1 MGKCFITKLN
11 ESTNNSI
18 LKRIGEI
25 RVKFNKVTSPTF
37 ASQGFNI
44 NPSKNTKLEII
55 GDGYFTDKNLL
66 ENKGKNLEI
75 DINDIKRIYV
85 SNGDFE
91 LAILDKYNLVNVG
104 FDANNS
110 SSSNKSIDINDFKY
124 SKGLKYLAILNEKV
138 SGNIEA
144 LKEHSNIETL
154 IITNSPDLTGNIK
167 NLTNMLKL
175 KSLSFSNTSIEGDV
189 ASLVLLKAS
198 SIGLSNTKFSG
209 DIGNITETN
218 KIKQLDIS
226 NTSIYGN
233 ISGFSNII
241 SLVKLSASNLRTPLV
256 GNIDSLNALNY
267 LEEISL
273 QYSSLSGD
281 LAQLPSTCRFASFN
295 SSINTNF
302 TWGNRDSS
310 AKIIAIEGKVT
321 INNIDKLLQDQAKC
335 QIGFKD
341 NDSIWYKTI
350 NLYGTRTSA
359 SDAAVQTLQSKGYT
373 VSITPA

>member
-1 MGKCFITKLN
+1 MEKCLVTKLN
-11 ESTNNSI
+11 GSINNST

-25 RVKFNKVTSPTF
+25 RVKFNKVTSPTYS
-37 ASQGFNI
+37 SQGFNI

-110 SSSNKSIDINDFKY
+110 NSSNKSIDINDFKY
-124 SKGLKYLAILNEKV
+124 SKGLKYLAILNERV

-154 IITNSPDLTGNIK
+154 IITNTPDLTGNIK
-167 NLTNMLKL
+167 SLTNILKL

-189 ASLVLLKAS
+189 ASLILLKAS
-198 SIGLSNTKFSG
+198 SIDLSNTKFSG

-295 SSINTNF
+295 NSINTNF

-310 AKIIAIEGKVT
+310 AKIIAIEGKVA

-341 NDSIWYKTI
+341 KDSIWYKTI
-350 NLYGTRTSA
+350 SLYGTRTSA

>member
-11 ESTNNSI
+11 GSTNDST

-25 RVKFNKVTSPTF
+25 RIKFNKVTSPTGIT
-37 ASQGFNI
+37 QGFNI

-75 DINDIKRIYV
+75 DISDIKRIYV

-91 LAILDKYNLVNVG
+91 LAILDKYNLVNLG
-104 FDANNS
+104 LDSNSNNI
-110 SSSNKSIDINDFKY
+110 SNKSIDIDDLKY

-138 SGNIEA
+138 SGNIEV
-144 LKEHSNIETL
+144 LKYHSNIETL

-167 NLTNMLKL
+167 NLTNILKL
-175 KSLSFSNTSIEGDV
+175 KTLFLSNTSIEGDV
-189 ASLVLLKAS
+189 ASLTLLKAS
-198 SIGLSNTKFSG
+198 HVNLSNTRFSG
-209 DIGNITETN
+209 DIGNIAATN
-218 KIKQLDIS
+218 TIKILDLR
-226 NTSIYGN
+226 NTSIHGN
-233 ISGFSNII
+233 ISGFSNIN
-241 SLVKLSASNLRTPLV
+241 SLVKLSAYNLTTPLV
-256 GNIDSLNALNY
+256 GNVDSLNTLNY
-267 LEEISL
+267 LEEVSIE
-273 QYSSLSGD
+273 YSSLSGD

-295 SSINTNF
+295 NSINTNF
-302 TWGNRDSS
+302 TWGNRNSS
-310 AKIIAIEGKVT
+310 AKIIAIEGKVN

-350 NLYGTRTSA
+350 RLYGTRTSA

-373 VSITPA
+373 ISIIPA